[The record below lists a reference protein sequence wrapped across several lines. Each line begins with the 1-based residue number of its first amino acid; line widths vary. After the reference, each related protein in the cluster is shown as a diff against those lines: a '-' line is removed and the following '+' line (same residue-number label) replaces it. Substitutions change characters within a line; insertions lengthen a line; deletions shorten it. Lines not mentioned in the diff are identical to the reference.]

1 MIKGDSTKGNEN
13 RLNDAALDEI
23 SGGGA
28 IPRPQIMIK
37 PTAPKKPED
46 SGAADGSSTGT
57 VLTKF

>member
-23 SGGGA
+23 SGGA
-28 IPRPQIMIK
+28 IPRPPIMIK